1 MSNQATAR
9 LRTLPELVIFD
20 CDGVLVD
27 SEGPANR
34 ILAKALRRE
43 GLDVDEAEV
52 AKATTG
58 ITLAAVVA
66 WAEGLLGKPLPS
78 DFLDRLRVETYA
90 AFKSELTAVSGVAR
104 AVDAVQA
111 SGVKTCVASSGS
123 IEKMNL
129 TLGLT
134 GLLDKFQSRLF
145 SAKQVEHGK
154 PHPDVF
160 LLAAREMGVA
170 PPRRNRGGGQ
180 LTGRASGCR
189 GRYDGVRLRGA
200 GTCRGRSR
208 TRGIGRRRRA
218 GISTDGRVAGSH
230 RHSQSQGAS
239 LAMQEGGS
247 KKVIFAALA
256 GNSLIA
262 ITKFG
267 AAFYTGSSAM
277 LSEAIHS
284 LVDTGNQG
292 LILHGMNRAKKPA
305 DAAHPFGY
313 GMEIYFWTFVVAIL
327 IFAGGAGVSI
337 YEGVSKVLEPHPVT
351 NPMINYIVLSA
362 ALVFEGFAWWIA
374 YKEFG
379 RTQGRYGVFEAVGR
393 SKDPTVFTVLFED
406 TAAGLGL
413 IVAFIGIALAQYLE
427 MPVLDGAA
435 SIVIG
440 IILALTAA
448 FLAYETKG
456 LLIGEAA
463 QPKVVDAIT
472 RIAKAEQAVIGVN
485 EVLTMHLGPADV
497 LLNISLDFADHIGSD
512 DVESAVS
519 DIERRIKLQHPEI
532 TRIFIEAQN
541 RHQHRRSAAT

>member
-1 MSNQATAR
+1 MFRAMSNQATAR

-170 PPRRNRGGGQ
+170 PPAAIVVEDSLPGVQAGVAAGMTVFAYAAPELAGVGHGPEELAAAGGQ
-180 LTGRASGCR
+180 
-189 GRYDGVRLRGA
+189 VF
-200 GTCRGRSR
+200 
-208 TRGIGRRRRA
+208 RR
-218 GISTDGRVAGSH
+218 
-230 RHSQSQGAS
+230 
-239 LAMQEGGS
+239 
-247 KKVIFAALA
+247 
-256 GNSLIA
+256 
-262 ITKFG
+262 
-267 AAFYTGSSAM
+267 
-277 LSEAIHS
+277 
-284 LVDTGNQG
+284 
-292 LILHGMNRAKKPA
+292 
-305 DAAHPFGY
+305 
-313 GMEIYFWTFVVAIL
+313 MEEL
-327 IFAGGAGVSI
+327 P
-337 YEGVSKVLEPHPVT
+337 E
-351 NPMINYIVLSA
+351 
-362 ALVFEGFAWWIA
+362 
-374 YKEFG
+374 
-379 RTQGRYGVFEAVGR
+379 
-393 SKDPTVFTVLFED
+393 
-406 TAAGLGL
+406 
-413 IVAFIGIALAQYLE
+413 
-427 MPVLDGAA
+427 
-435 SIVIG
+435 VIG
-440 IILALTAA
+440 IRSHK
-448 FLAYETKG
+448 E
-456 LLIGEAA
+456 
-463 QPKVVDAIT
+463 
-472 RIAKAEQAVIGVN
+472 
-485 EVLTMHLGPADV
+485 PA
-497 LLNISLDFADHIGSD
+497 
-512 DVESAVS
+512 
-519 DIERRIKLQHPEI
+519 
-532 TRIFIEAQN
+532 
-541 RHQHRRSAAT
+541 